1 MSENYKPLGM
11 KWHNFLI
18 YFALWTGGIGSFVSA
33 AYIFCGMH
41 YGNVKDRVYAAF
53 PSLQFVD
60 VAYAAALAV
69 LGVYCIYV
77 RYQLAGRKKDAPKKL
92 LTMFVLYAIVPLA
105 YVALLSALTGVSL
118 DAGEI
123 IKDLIGSGVA
133 FIINRTYYNN
143 RKELFVN

>member
-60 VAYAAALAV
+60 VAYAAALAA
-69 LGVYCIYV
+69 LGVNCIYV
-77 RYQLAGRKKDAPKKL
+77 RYQLAG
-92 LTMFVLYAIVPLA
+92 
-105 YVALLSALTGVSL
+105 
-118 DAGEI
+118 
-123 IKDLIGSGVA
+123 SGVG